1 MHVALLCVQKL
12 MPKVKKEIKVQGSSE
27 AAISSKRHRA
37 ATGEAARHLML
48 KPLSLMQSLL

>member
-1 MHVALLCVQKL
+1 MALLCVQKL